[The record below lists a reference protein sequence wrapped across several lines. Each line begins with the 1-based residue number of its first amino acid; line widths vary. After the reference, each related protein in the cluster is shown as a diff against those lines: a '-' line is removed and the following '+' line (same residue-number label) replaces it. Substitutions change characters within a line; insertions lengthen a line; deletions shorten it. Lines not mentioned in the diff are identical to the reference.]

1 MPLYVYRAMTED
13 GHVVRNRVE
22 DTNKHSLIKK
32 IKRNGL
38 LPISVTELKGKQN
51 RTKKNKRNVKDIDS
65 MMKNLN
71 TGNILNRQKNKKK
84 SVLEKIGYALVK
96 SNKITNRD
104 LVIFTQNFYLLK
116 KANFNNIHALN
127 TIIESTENPKFKEIL
142 EDILAGVEARRKYVF
157 NNGILSRRFSVYLY
171 KYDKSWRII
180 RFFNKFFTT
189 GSKIFGW
196 NKWIK

>member
-38 LPISVTELKGKQN
+38 LPISVTELKGRQN

-142 EDILAGVEARRKYVF
+142 EDILAGVESRRKHVF

-171 KYDKSWRII
+171 KYDKSWRIV

-189 GSKIFGW
+189 GSKIFG
-196 NKWIK
+196 

>member
-1 MPLYVYRAMTED
+1 M
-13 GHVVRNRVE
+13 
-22 DTNKHSLIKK
+22 
-32 IKRNGL
+32 
-38 LPISVTELKGKQN
+38 
-51 RTKKNKRNVKDIDS
+51 
-65 MMKNLN
+65 
-71 TGNILNRQKNKKK
+71 
-84 SVLEKIGYALVK
+84 LEKIGYALVK

-142 EDILAGVEARRKYVF
+142 EDILAGVESRRKYVF

-171 KYDKSWRII
+171 KYDKSWRIV

-189 GSKIFGW
+189 GSKIFG
-196 NKWIK
+196 